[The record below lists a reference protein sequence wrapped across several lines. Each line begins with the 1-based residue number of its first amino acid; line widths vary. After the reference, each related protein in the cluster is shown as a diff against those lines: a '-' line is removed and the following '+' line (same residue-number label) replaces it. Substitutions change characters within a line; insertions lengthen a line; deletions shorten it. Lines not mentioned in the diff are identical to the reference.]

1 MPRTLDPALQRWF
14 EADLPLEDQ
23 AAPNRLYPAL
33 QCPSEEACSAWFDD
47 CSEAGDQDGAAAAV
61 VAAISAI
68 WAEGRDFSAFAA
80 WIARAKALLG
90 ASPGPHPIARAALVQ
105 HRLIAGLLSDAPTD
119 ALLAE
124 LPALRKETDESR
136 SNALR
141 VQGAAIEGWLHVVS
155 GDLHRAE
162 ECLRDVLPLAHAQSR
177 PLIPCLYL
185 ATCAAL
191 IDAVGGTSNGARALL
206 EQMLDEARGTVLPI
220 GPALFTQASR
230 LLLLARSASNSE
242 IEDAADQLRYLVIP
256 DGNRHLRSY
265 MHFAVGVAALMHGKP
280 AEALDHARIA
290 CELGEWCKATVAQA
304 LSALLEAQALA
315 DLAQE
320 AAALQCIEAW
330 LPRWQA
336 AGYRLVR
343 SAALLERANLHRRAG
358 RVALAR
364 ASIAEAHAAL
374 PPGAHLPDYHRPV
387 GFAASLAASLL
398 PVTNATA
405 PADAPPV
412 RIRTFGDLRVEIAGK
427 VIYDRNW
434 RGNRTK
440 ALLKALI
447 VLGGHKVSVQRLC
460 DLLWPDAEGDHAR
473 QNLKVALSRLRH
485 VGVEPDGKPLPWI
498 VTQHGHVSLVS
509 GVCEVDCIL
518 FALQLGR
525 TESPPPEALAR
536 ALDLFQTDFLSN
548 DDSEHWIVNHREM
561 LRRLY
566 VRGSQHL
573 ARHSLLRGDGNP
585 AAERHL
591 ERALGIAPQDLQNYE
606 LLIRLHLAGSA
617 QHLAAETCARAESAA
632 RSMPQALPARAIRSL
647 RALLP
652 PS

>member
-14 EADLPLEDQ
+14 EADLSLEDQ
-23 AAPNRLYPAL
+23 AAPNRLHPAL
-33 QCPSEEACSAWFDD
+33 QCPSEEACSAWFEDG
-47 CSEAGDQDGAAAAV
+47 SEAGNRDGAAAAV
-61 VAAISAI
+61 VAAVSAI
-68 WAEGRDFSAFAA
+68 WAEGRDFSAFAP
-80 WIARAKALLG
+80 WIARAKGLLG

-105 HRLIAGLLSDAPTD
+105 HRLIAGLLSDALTD

-177 PLIPCLYL
+177 PLIPCLHL

-191 IDAVGGTSNGARALL
+191 IDAVSGISNGARALL

-242 IEDAADQLRYLVIP
+242 IEDAADQLRHLVIP

-265 MHFAVGVAALMHGKP
+265 MHFALGVAALMHGKP

-290 CELGEWCKATVAQA
+290 CELGEWCKAAVAQA

-320 AAALQCIEAW
+320 AAALECIEAW

-336 AGYRLVR
+336 SGFRLVR

-364 ASIAEAHAAL
+364 ASIGDAHAAL

-398 PVTNATA
+398 PVTSSA
-405 PADAPPV
+405 PSADAPPV
-412 RIRTFGDLRVEIAGK
+412 RIRTFGDLRIEINGQL
-427 VIYDRNW
+427 IYDRNW

-460 DLLWPDAEGDHAR
+460 DLLWPDAEGDHA
-473 QNLKVALSRLRH
+473 QVNLKVALSRLRRL
-485 VGVEPDGKPLPWI
+485 GRQDRETPLPWI
-498 VTQHGHVSLVS
+498 VTHHGQVSLVS
-509 GVCEVDCIL
+509 SLCEVDCITFL
-518 FALQLGR
+518 RELQQSGSNR
-525 TESPPPEALAR
+525 TDSIRR
-536 ALDLFQTDFLSN
+536 ALTLYKADFLVN
-548 DDSEHWIVNHREM
+548 DDSEPWIVGHRNF
-561 LRRLY
+561 LRR
-566 VRGSQHL
+566 VH
-573 ARHSLLRGDGNP
+573 
-585 AAERHL
+585 E
-591 ERALGIAPQDLQNYE
+591 QN
-606 LLIRLHLAGSA
+606 
-617 QHLAAETCARAESAA
+617 
-632 RSMPQALPARAIRSL
+632 RSL
-647 RALLP
+647 VSP
-652 PS
+652 

>member
-1 MPRTLDPALQRWF
+1 MPRTLDPALRRWL

-23 AAPNRLYPAL
+23 ADTNRLHPAL
-33 QCPSEEACSAWFDD
+33 RRPSEEACSALFDD
-47 CSEAGDQDGAAAAV
+47 CSQGEDLDGAAAAI

-68 WAEGRDFSAFAA
+68 WAQGRDFSAFAA
-80 WIARAKALLG
+80 WIARANALLG
-90 ASPGPHPIARAALVQ
+90 ASPGLHRIARAALVQ
-105 HRLIAGLLSDAPTD
+105 HRLIAGLLSDVPPHT
-119 ALLAE
+119 LLAE
-124 LPALRKETDESR
+124 LPALRKEADESR
-136 SNALR
+136 SVALR
-141 VQGAAIEGWLHVVS
+141 VQGAAIEGWLHIVS

-162 ECLRDVLPLAHAQSR
+162 ECLRDVLPLAQAQSR

-191 IDAVGGTSNGARALL
+191 IDAVGGTSHGARALL
-206 EQMLDEARGTVLPI
+206 ERMLDEARACALPI
-220 GPALFTQASR
+220 GPTLFTQANR
-230 LLLLARSASNSE
+230 LLLLARSASYRE
-242 IEDAADQLRYLVIP
+242 VEDAADQLRNLVIP

-265 MHFAVGVAALMHGKP
+265 MHFALGVAALMHGKP
-280 AEALDHARIA
+280 AEALDHARISR
-290 CELGEWCKATVAQA
+290 ELGEWCKAAVAQA
-304 LSALLEAQALA
+304 ISALLEAQALA
-315 DLAQE
+315 DLAQD
-320 AAALQCIEAW
+320 AAALECIEAW

-398 PVTNATA
+398 PVTSSAP

-412 RIRTFGDLRVEIAGK
+412 RIRTFGDLRVEIAGQ

-485 VGVEPDGKPLPWI
+485 VIEAPPDADPVPWL
-498 VTQHGHVSLVS
+498 VTQHGTVSLVGS
-509 GVCEVDCIL
+509 LCQVDSLIFRDRITRSNASDRSSL
-518 FALQLGR
+518 IAALGAY
-525 TESPPPEALAR
+525 T
-536 ALDLFQTDFLSN
+536 DDFLAN
-548 DDSEHWIVNHREM
+548 DDSEPWIIAHRDA
-561 LRRLY
+561 LRRQY
-566 VRGSQHL
+566 IQAAHAL
-573 ARHSLLRGDGNP
+573 ARTCIADSLADV
-585 AAERHL
+585 AEPYL
-591 ERALGIAPQDLQNYE
+591 ERAIDLE
-606 LLIRLHLAGSA
+606 RFDP
-617 QHLAAETCARAESAA
+617 
-632 RSMPQALPARAIRSL
+632 RSY
-647 RALLP
+647 ALLVRLQLLSGDDAGAQATRQRARTAGI
-652 PS
+652 PSLAD